1 MATEPKAPEVKKPHT
16 DGDAPMTSK
25 KFIAYLIAELTW
37 KAIIVMLIMNT
48 GKVGDHLIMLTVVL
62 IAGFLEV
69 AYILGQAYVDS
80 YMKIADKAL
89 DKVGDAVEAVIPDG
103 AEKKPDP
110 VKTEPDPKK
119 DVTP

>member
-1 MATEPKAPEVKKPHT
+1 MATEPKAPEVKKHT
-16 DGDAPMTSK
+16 DGETPMTSK

-37 KAIIVMLIMNT
+37 KAIIVMLIMNSS
-48 GKVGDHLIMLTVVL
+48 KLGDNLIILTIVL

-89 DKVGDAVEAVIPDG
+89 DKVGDAMEAVIPDG

-119 DVTP
+119 DATP

>member
-1 MATEPKAPEVKKPHT
+1 MNMAMQPKAAEAKKPHT
-16 DGDAPMTSK
+16 DGDSPMTSK

-37 KAIIVMLIMNT
+37 KAIIVMLIMSRD
-48 GKVGDHLIMLTVVL
+48 KLGDNLIMLTIVL

-89 DKVGDAVEAVIPDG
+89 DKVGDAVDAVIPDG
-103 AEKKPDP
+103 PKPAE
-110 VKTEPDPKK
+110 PKK
-119 DVTP
+119 DEPKPEEVTK